1 MYVDY
6 VRVYQDVSRVEDL
19 NLAKISIHPNPF
31 NDIAEITSKQKVKE
45 YKVVDLSGRSVFEA
59 RNTSLIDASMFES
72 GLYIIY
78 VSMTNGQKARESF
91 MKI

>member
-1 MYVDY
+1 MVD
-6 VRVYQDVSRVEDL
+6 DFD
-19 NLAKISIHPNPF
+19 LAKILIYPNPVK
-31 NDIAEITSKQKVKE
+31 DIAEITSNQEVKE
-45 YKVVDLSGRSVFEA
+45 YQVIDLSGRCVFEA
-59 RNTSLIDASMFES
+59 QNTSVIDTSMFES